1 MIVKTETLN
10 IEQKKTEPKKT
21 FLNITEELIRE
32 ISKARDE
39 PKWLL
44 DKRLAALKLFNE
56 SAMPDFKYGITV
68 KMNAVGLDY
77 GKLDTDALLQKKS
90 IEIDSKK
97 SKEYAKQGIIILDFY
112 EALKQKKYE
121 ELIKKYLMTEC
132 VKAKDKIVA
141 LHAALFSRGLL
152 IYVPKGKQIKGT
164 VEIDFEVDNSLNFD
178 NILLIGEE
186 NSKATIVENI
196 FAANNDSNKEN
207 IGKKEEDNNNNN
219 NNNNNNKGDKEYNVD
234 KNNNPLQYRS
244 SVVEIIANQSSNLN
258 FCSVQNLNRETFN
271 FSFKT
276 AVIEKD
282 AVFNWVDA
290 CMGSKFSHA
299 ETTSLMKGSG
309 SRTNNWGMFLADKD
323 QQFGIHANTIHFTHN
338 TISDM
343 LTRGIIADKAKT
355 IYKGLIHIQQ
365 PAGQSNGYQRADAV
379 LLSDTA
385 EADVIPMLEIDNS
398 DVRCTHGSTVGQID
412 KEKLFYLMCRGMDEE
427 TARKELIRGFYE
439 QMLARINIK
448 ELTGI
453 LRAIIYE
460 RLGIEQESIINLDK

>member
-152 IYVPKGKQIKGT
+152 IYIPKGKQIKGT

-178 NILLIGEE
+178 NILVIGEE
-186 NSKATIVENI
+186 NSRATIVENI
-196 FAANNDSNKEN
+196 FAVDNKGKISNKEN
-207 IGKKEEDNNNNN
+207 IDKKEEDNNG
-219 NNNNNNKGDKEYNVD
+219 NKEFNDDEIH
-234 KNNNPLQYRS
+234 NPLQYRS
-244 SVVEIIANQSSNLN
+244 SVVEIIANPS
-258 FCSVQNLNRETFN
+258 
-271 FSFKT
+271 
-276 AVIEKD
+276 
-282 AVFNWVDA
+282 
-290 CMGSKFSHA
+290 
-299 ETTSLMKGSG
+299 
-309 SRTNNWGMFLADKD
+309 
-323 QQFGIHANTIHFTHN
+323 
-338 TISDM
+338 
-343 LTRGIIADKAKT
+343 
-355 IYKGLIHIQQ
+355 
-365 PAGQSNGYQRADAV
+365 
-379 LLSDTA
+379 
-385 EADVIPMLEIDNS
+385 
-398 DVRCTHGSTVGQID
+398 
-412 KEKLFYLMCRGMDEE
+412 
-427 TARKELIRGFYE
+427 
-439 QMLARINIK
+439 
-448 ELTGI
+448 
-453 LRAIIYE
+453 
-460 RLGIEQESIINLDK
+460 